1 MFLLKFQGGEY
12 FNYENLYKL
21 RFRFKSFEKAREVIA
36 GDRVTNCNP
45 FFYISFGRKAK
56 NRDAFIWQTPIG
68 SCFDIQYKSPLI
80 KMIAIID
87 SLKSISRLNFI
98 ESLITL

>member
-1 MFLLKFQGGEY
+1 MKIYTNCDSDSKALK
-12 FNYENLYKL
+12 
-21 RFRFKSFEKAREVIA
+21 RRVREVIA
-36 GDRVTNCNP
+36 GDRVFNCNP
-45 FFYISFGRKAK
+45 FFYISRKVK

-68 SCFDIQYKSPLI
+68 SCFDKQYNSPSI